1 VPYVIDRKGDEEHT
15 LLNHSKAAI
24 EYLAREAKDGFFLM
38 IEEGKLDYAA
48 HEQDA
53 VATFHEVNELA
64 RCVDLALAFA
74 AQHPDETL
82 IVVTSDHETGGMA
95 LGWDHYEIRMNI
107 LAEQKTSALQVTK
120 TFQRMREEGNR
131 NWNDYKKVFSDN
143 LGLWSVVPVTKE
155 EEQLLKH
162 DFYDIFL
169 KYGPMVDGLYNKNE
183 FVVYHA
189 LEILNRHASLEWT
202 SLYHTG
208 MYTPLFVKGVGE
220 AKFLDC
226 RDQTEIPKV
235 IATLMGG
242 SL

>member
-1 VPYVIDRKGDEEHT
+1 
-15 LLNHSKAAI
+15 
-24 EYLAREAKDGFFLM
+24 
-38 IEEGKLDYAA
+38 
-48 HEQDA
+48 
-53 VATFHEVNELA
+53 
-64 RCVDLALAFA
+64 LALAFA
-74 AQHPDETL
+74 KQHPDDTL

-226 RDQTEIPKV
+226 RDQTDIPHT
-235 IATLMGG
+235 IASLMGG
-242 SL
+242 KL